1 MAVAE
6 GGLSGSPDDLASHE
20 LQTSARER
28 AVDADGEVDG
38 NIRVGGIGDVLR
50 LAYRA
55 HSGRLI
61 TLTSFVVP
69 RSPSCV
75 ERCTASA
82 FERVVRNAFGTLL
95 PSTPLHHRDMGRKR
109 VRIQIRT

>member
-38 NIRVGGIGDVLR
+38 NIRVGGISTNS
-50 LAYRA
+50 RA
-55 HSGRLI
+55 PAH
-61 TLTSFVVP
+61 
-69 RSPSCV
+69 
-75 ERCTASA
+75 
-82 FERVVRNAFGTLL
+82 
-95 PSTPLHHRDMGRKR
+95 
-109 VRIQIRT
+109 